1 MPEKKVSVKDIN
13 HHFIDSS
20 QSDICDGVLAVAQ
33 KPLVSS
39 DFNHNSA
46 SSIFDS
52 NQTRILKGGLTK
64 VFSWYD
70 NEWVF
75 LTECWILPNISYLNI
90 TVFILHLEKDF
101 LSC

>member
-33 KPLVSS
+33 KPSVSS
-39 DFNHNSA
+39 DFHHNSA

-70 NEWVF
+70 NEWGFSNRMLDIAQYIV
-75 LTECWILPNISYLNI
+75 S
-90 TVFILHLEKDF
+90 
-101 LSC
+101 